1 VPAEPGPGTM
11 GIMTYPPPRYHGI
24 TGEISATYRPKD
36 TPAEF
41 VYPNGT
47 KVSYLSTGES
57 TGGLFGLYRWE
68 CGPGVTGPDPHF
80 HRSIA
85 ESFYIL
91 SGSMSIYNGK
101 EWVTTEPGDYVH
113 VPIGGIHGFKNRS
126 GAPATMLL
134 HFSPGAPREA
144 YFEGLVEIAQMEDE
158 ERAEFYAKHDNI
170 WLDDKA

>member
-1 VPAEPGPGTM
+1 
-11 GIMTYPPPRYHGI
+11 MTYPPPRYHGI
-24 TGEISATYRPKD
+24 TGEVSATYRPKD
-36 TPAEF
+36 TPPEF

-47 KVSYLSTGES
+47 KVSYLSTGDS

-91 SGSMSIYNGK
+91 SGSMTIYNGK

-126 GAPATMLL
+126 GAPASMLL

-144 YFEGLVEIAQMEDE
+144 YFEGLVEIAQMHDE

-170 WLDDKA
+170 WLDGKP